1 MEDIV
6 YYCMDYWEKQGV
18 SFRKNIGKSVE
29 VKYQDDMY
37 LWYPD
42 SPFKLYHRD
51 RWKQIDNFRDISRT
65 ETFVR
70 LWGEKAERDMRELL
84 SRDEKELYQVVVNTQ
99 DLTHHKSD
107 VVNFIDNY
115 DILKISSPMATR
127 KSNVIDEV
135 VNQSHLRG
143 LRVLFIT
150 NRVSLAD
157 DVYIKYPQHNIKHY
171 QHKKYNK
178 GDSLVC
184 QFDSL
189 FYYNKE
195 DFDVIILDEVTTLLL
210 YMTDYYEGK
219 EKRYKKNIHFFMNL
233 QGKKMVL
240 SDAFIIDY
248 PFKGK
253 ELGIYNEF
261 RETLDVTEYKNKW
274 AFLNKVIRVSQ
285 QGIISFSSSNKS
297 LLVKMTRHLEKRGL
311 QVLLLT
317 GDTKNKQEVYK
328 LLEQT
333 WTYYDAIL
341 YSPTLTVGVSIMWDI
356 KHHFH
361 YDISGTVSVVDSI
374 QMTRRSRNAKHV
386 HYYVQGKKTYSATSL
401 PSIERGMDIFK
412 IVNKYGVEFGIT
424 NAGKELAKVKQM
436 RAIFDNGHK
445 YSFRA
450 LLKHQFN
457 LVNNDNVIGQ
467 KFKL

>member
-37 LWYPD
+37 LWHPD

-219 EKRYKKNIHFFMNL
+219 EKRYKKNIHFFRDTRL
-233 QGKKMVL
+233 AIK
-240 SDAFIIDY
+240 
-248 PFKGK
+248 
-253 ELGIYNEF
+253 
-261 RETLDVTEYKNKW
+261 
-274 AFLNKVIRVSQ
+274 FLHRVE
-285 QGIISFSSSNKS
+285 I
-297 LLVKMTRHLEKRGL
+297 
-311 QVLLLT
+311 
-317 GDTKNKQEVYK
+317 
-328 LLEQT
+328 
-333 WTYYDAIL
+333 
-341 YSPTLTVGVSIMWDI
+341 
-356 KHHFH
+356 
-361 YDISGTVSVVDSI
+361 
-374 QMTRRSRNAKHV
+374 
-386 HYYVQGKKTYSATSL
+386 
-401 PSIERGMDIFK
+401 
-412 IVNKYGVEFGIT
+412 
-424 NAGKELAKVKQM
+424 
-436 RAIFDNGHK
+436 
-445 YSFRA
+445 
-450 LLKHQFN
+450 
-457 LVNNDNVIGQ
+457 
-467 KFKL
+467 